1 MKYISIYIIIIIWL
15 TITSLGSIYASSD
28 KSENREVSQTHTAQ
42 HPPHDHHEPDHIKK
56 LDESMRRK
64 REDEEKSH

>member
-1 MKYISIYIIIIIWL
+1 MKYISMYIIF
-15 TITSLGSIYASSD
+15 TISLVLSCIQGTYANSD
-28 KSENREVSQTHTAQ
+28 KWENQGIAETHATQ

>member
-1 MKYISIYIIIIIWL
+1 MKIIPIYIL
-15 TITSLGSIYASSD
+15 SVFLFLVSTLAMTHASSSD
-28 KSENREVSQTHTAQ
+28 KGESSATGGSHTQ